1 MDFMFSSSDR
11 KGFDLWI
18 SQQLDDN
25 HTWEEIEN
33 LCVPEGEFENALE
46 NLIDDQMWPEELTH
60 NYWKQYVIYY
70 KKLHPAVVLSQNQK
84 VIGIDKN
91 GPNNT
96 FNVPTGAASTWE
108 QYKKSL
114 LTTIRLASVIDIEK
128 SCQWIM
134 NHLKEDTITYGPV
147 KGLVTGSVQSGKT
160 ANMAGLVS
168 MAADCN
174 WNFFIIL
181 SGTIDNLRKQTR
193 DRFKKDLKQSEGI
206 LWRVL
211 DFTGED
217 KKFAEGELKLNP
229 LGKKT
234 FANRY
239 VTVCLKNKRRLESL
253 IEWLYDDEKRT
264 PKLRIVVID
273 DEADQASVNTAE
285 ITPEEEQERC
295 AINQLIVNLVNGKK
309 SDGSVP
315 DVSFQAMNYIAYT
328 ATPYANILNERPG
341 ESLYPKDF
349 ICTLPE
355 STEYFGAKVIFGND
369 EKDCPGL
376 GITRPISSAEE
387 KELKKL
393 HKGLQT
399 SLPAGM
405 KDAIAWFLCTSAIQ
419 RLNHKMKKK
428 SISMLIHTTSIQ
440 KQHFNVYDAVKL
452 WLANSSEVINVC
464 KCVYSREKDSV
475 TKADLQAANP
485 DYGYLDTIEETYL
498 EFATILPEIYSLV
511 NDIRSILLDD
521 DKKLQYGT
529 GVHVCVDNCRANK
542 EAEEGTTLRI
552 VYPTDEQLESMDKAP
567 VFIIIGG
574 NTLSRGL
581 TIDGLVCSYFSRN
594 SNQADTLMQMAR
606 WFGYRKGFELL
617 QRIWM
622 TALVQKKF
630 EALAKIDM
638 DMKEEIERFME
649 RGISPALFG
658 PRIRNIPEIK
668 SFRITSKKKSQ
679 QAEYDDFDFSGDS
692 YETTDFENGSVLKH
706 NIDVTE
712 SFINQISSEVSF
724 VKSETAKAFVWRNIA
739 FSTILNTFVTKY
751 VISDKSTTGLNVN
764 IPILCQWIEKMNEDG
779 KYRYWNVAVVNGDNQ
794 DDPWEIQPGVF
805 VGQIIRTRKKS
816 VPEWIDIGSLR
827 SGRDALADVNVKN
840 LTQDEKKVLEDTI
853 KSGKDIVSKR
863 SMLQLD
869 DVPLLLIYRIKKDGG
884 ETKVRRLKMDADYDI
899 IGMSII
905 ISGDGIGGNHARSIR
920 INIPKQSEVEE

>member
-1 MDFMFSSSDR
+1 MDRFFSSSD
-11 KGFDLWI
+11 KKEFDIWI
-18 SQQLDDN
+18 SKCLEEN
-25 HTWEEIEN
+25 HSWEEIEN
-33 LCVPEGEFENALE
+33 LCAPEGEFDTALE
-46 NLIDDQMWPEELTH
+46 ALIEEQMWPDELDK
-60 NYWKQYVIYY
+60 NQWKSYVEYY
-70 KKLHPAVVLSQNQK
+70 KGLHPAVVLSKTQK
-84 VIGIDKN
+84 VIGIDNN
-91 GPNNT
+91 GLNNT
-96 FNVPTGAASTWE
+96 FEVPFGATSSWE
-108 QYKKSL
+108 QYKKALSDSMGP
-114 LTTIRLASVIDIEK
+114 ASIIDIEK

-134 NHLKEDTITYGPV
+134 NHLKEDTISYGPV

-193 DRFKKDLKQSEGI
+193 DRFKRDLKQSEGI

-217 KKFAEGELKLNP
+217 KKFAEEELKLNP

-239 VTVCLKNKRRLESL
+239 VTVCLKNKKRLEAL
-253 IEWLYDDEKRT
+253 IDWLYDDEKRT
-264 PKLRIVVID
+264 QKLRIVVID

-285 ITPEEEQERC
+285 ITPEEEQDRC

-309 SDGSVP
+309 SDGSIP
-315 DVSFQAMNYIAYT
+315 STSFQAMNYIAYT
-328 ATPYANILNERPG
+328 ATPYANVLNERPG

-355 STEYFGAKVIFGND
+355 STEYFGTKVVFGND

-376 GITRPISSAEE
+376 GIVRNISTVED
-387 KELKKL
+387 KELKKI

-399 SLPAGM
+399 SLPDTM
-405 KDAIAWFLCTSAIQ
+405 KQALAWFLCVSAIM
-419 RLNHKMKKK
+419 RLRPHSKKK

-440 KQHFNVYDAVKL
+440 KQHFKIYDAILL
-452 WLANSSEVINVC
+452 WLSQSSEVMAQC
-464 KCVYSREKDSV
+464 EKTYEVECPTV
-475 TKADLQAANP
+475 TIDDLRAANP
-485 DYGYLDTIEETYL
+485 KYGFIDSVSNDYPKFDDLRS
-498 EFATILPEIYSLV
+498 EIQQMLSDV
-511 NDIRSILLDD
+511 RNILLDD
-521 DKKLQYGT
+521 DKKLQYGY
-529 GVHVCVDNCRANK
+529 GIHLCVDNCKANK

-552 VYPTDEQLESMDKAP
+552 VYPTDEQLLDMERDP
-567 VFIIIGG
+567 VFIVIGG

-581 TIDGLVCSYFSRN
+581 TIDGLICSYFSRN

-649 RGISPALFG
+649 RGISPAMFG

-679 QAEYDDFDFSGDS
+679 QAEYDDFDFSGDT
-692 YETTDFENGSVLKH
+692 YETTDFDNGSILEK
-706 NIDVTE
+706 NITATTE
-712 SFINQISSEVSF
+712 FITEISAIAAR
-724 VKSETAKAFVWRNIA
+724 KRSETVNAFVWRGI
-739 FSTILNTFVTKY
+739 SYTIVRDRFLAEY
-751 VISDKSTTGLNVN
+751 VISEHSSLHVN
-764 IPILCQWIEKMNEDG
+764 IPIFCQWIEKMNTDG
-779 KYRYWNVAVVNGDNQ
+779 KYLKWNVALVDGDNHE
-794 DDPWEIQPGVF
+794 DPWIF
-805 VGQIIRTRKKS
+805 DTDASVGKIERTRKNN
-816 VPEWIDIGSLR
+816 VDHIDIGSLR
-827 SGRDALADVNVKN
+827 SGKDALADVDTES
-840 LTQDEKKVLEDTI
+840 LSREERDILDEVL

-863 SMLQLD
+863 SKLQLE
-869 DVPLLLIYRIKKDGG
+869 DVPLLLLYRIKKDGG
-884 ETKVRRLKMDADYDI
+884 KTKVRRNKMDTEYDI

-905 ISGDGIGGNHARSIR
+905 VSGDGIGGNHAKSIR
-920 INIPKQSEVEE
+920 INIPDYSEVDE